1 MDDQSAIIVSQEDEL
16 KKLKIENAKIN
27 KKAISS
33 SREDI
38 SASEIK
44 LIATEEDLEDTRN
57 LLKKEEN
64 KTAKQGLQVFFAE
77 MKMIE

>member
-16 KKLKIENAKIN
+16 KKLKIENANIN

-64 KTAKQGLQVFFAE
+64 KTAKQGLQVFFA
-77 MKMIE
+77 KR

>member
-1 MDDQSAIIVSQEDEL
+1 MKQKLDDQSAIIVSLEDEL
-16 KKLKIENAKIN
+16 KNLKIENAKMN

-64 KTAKQGLQVFFAE
+64 KTAKQSLQVTC
-77 MKMIE
+77 

>member
-1 MDDQSAIIVSQEDEL
+1 MSLEDEL
-16 KKLKIENAKIN
+16 KNLKIENAKMN

-64 KTAKQGLQVFFAE
+64 KTAKQSLQVRLQSKAYCNTC
-77 MKMIE
+77 IG